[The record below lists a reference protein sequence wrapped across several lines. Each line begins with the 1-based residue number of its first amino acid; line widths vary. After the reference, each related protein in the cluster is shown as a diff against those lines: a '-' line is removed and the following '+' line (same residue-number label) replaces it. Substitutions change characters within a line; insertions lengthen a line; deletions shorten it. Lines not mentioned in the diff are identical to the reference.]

1 MSVLYLMAC
10 SVYPSAIKNGKN
22 LRTNYVKM
30 YIIGGRWGEG
40 PHEVGRRRVQIY
52 GVGPV
57 CIIPEYKS
65 LYIKCKSVLEFVHD
79 SFALRKWKIFTSVI
93 FRQNCS
99 IFVYSI
105 YVATQDI
112 SLNLVVIGQ

>member
-79 SFALRKWKIFTSVI
+79 SFALRKWKIFTSV
-93 FRQNCS
+93 
-99 IFVYSI
+99 V
-105 YVATQDI
+105 
-112 SLNLVVIGQ
+112 